1 MYSIS
6 LKVSA
11 LEKVIEKISQWAA
24 DYKEYLANLEWA
36 QVATVVIAGVF
47 IVLAVLIVLIGI
59 FKGFGSLLTS
69 TEKRAKNKKQK
80 KNGKKNKEPAGES
93 RAAAPAP
100 VAAFVKKAVPAAA
113 PAVQQ
118 GISGE
123 VVAAITAAIS
133 ASEGGAPVSIRS
145 IKVKNVSGRNPWA
158 SAAIMDNA
166 RPF

>member
-1 MYSIS
+1 MYPISLSIS
-6 LKVSA
+6 TLG
-11 LEKVIEKISQWAA
+11 KISHWAA
-24 DYKEYLANLEWA
+24 DYKDYLTNLDWA

-59 FKGFGSLLTS
+59 FKGFGSLLTA
-69 TEKRAKNKKQK
+69 TEKRAKKRAEKKAQK
-80 KNGKKNKEPAGES
+80 KAAEKSPAS
-93 RAAAPAP
+93 AP
-100 VAAFVKKAVPAAA
+100 VAAPAVVKKPAPAPA

-123 VVAAITAAIS
+123 VVAAITAAIT